1 MKSSKNST
9 AAPKAGV
16 IADSGHMKAPLQ
28 TLTAEKASIFRIA
41 HRSNVP
47 WILEHGLRCKNA
59 TIRDPNYI
67 EIGNPDLIPKRTDRA
82 LPIAP
87 KGTLSDYVPFY
98 FTPFSP
104 MMYNI
109 FTGFNGIKKRRN
121 DEIVIFK
128 TSLRKLH
135 ANGVNFLFSD
145 RHAFLATAQFSSDLA
160 DLNRID
166 WAILQNR
173 SFSRDPDDPGK
184 VERYQAEALIH
195 KHLPLDSLDGIVCN
209 SELVE
214 ADLKKEIAK
223 RGLTLTTAN
232 KPSWYF

>member
-1 MKSSKNST
+1 M
-9 AAPKAGV
+9 AAPMQ
-16 IADSGHMKAPLQ
+16 SLN
-28 TLTAEKASIFRIA
+28 AEKASIFRIV

-47 WILEHGLRCKNA
+47 WILDHGLRCKNA
-59 TIRDPNYI
+59 IIRDPSYI
-67 EIGNPDLIPKRTDRA
+67 EIGNPDLIQKRTDRA
-82 LPIAP
+82 VPIAP

-109 FTGFNGIKKRRN
+109 YTGYGGITKRRN

-128 TSLRKLH
+128 TSLHKLQ
-135 ANGVNFLFSD
+135 ADGVKFLFSD
-145 RHAFLATAQFSSDLA
+145 RHAFLTTAQFSSDLN
-160 DLNRID
+160 DLDRID

-173 SFSRDPDDPGK
+173 SFSRDPEDPGK
-184 VERYQAEALIH
+184 VERYQVEALVH

-214 ADLKKEIAK
+214 ADLKTEIAK
-223 RGLTLTTAN
+223 RGLTLTTAQR
-232 KPSWYF
+232 PSWYF

>member
-1 MKSSKNST
+1 MK
-9 AAPKAGV
+9 
-16 IADSGHMKAPLQ
+16 
-28 TLTAEKASIFRIA
+28 TLNPEKASIFRIA

-47 WILEHGLRCKNA
+47 WILDHGLRCKNA
-59 TIRDPNYI
+59 TIRDPSYI
-67 EIGNPDLIPKRTDRA
+67 EIGNPDLIQKRTDRA
-82 LPIAP
+82 VPIAP

-109 FTGFNGIKKRRN
+109 YTGYGGITKRRN

-128 TSLRKLH
+128 TSLHKLQ
-135 ANGVNFLFSD
+135 ADGVKFLFSD
-145 RHAFLATAQFSSDLA
+145 RHAFLTTAQFSSDLN
-160 DLNRID
+160 DLDRID

-173 SFSRDPDDPGK
+173 SFSRDPEDPGK
-184 VERYQAEALIH
+184 VERYQVEALVH

-214 ADLKKEIAK
+214 ADLKTEIAK
-223 RGLTLTTAN
+223 RGLTLTTAQR
-232 KPSWYF
+232 PSWYF

>member
-1 MKSSKNST
+1 MAT
-9 AAPKAGV
+9 
-16 IADSGHMKAPLQ
+16 PLK
-28 TLTAEKASIFRIA
+28 TLNAEKASIFRIA

-47 WILEHGLRCKNA
+47 WILDHGLRCKNA

-67 EIGNPDLIPKRTDRA
+67 EIGNPDLIQKRTDRA

-87 KGTLSDYVPFY
+87 KGTLSDFVPFY

-109 FTGFNGIKKRRN
+109 HTGYGGIVKRRN

-128 TSLRKLH
+128 TSLHKLQ
-135 ANGVNFLFSD
+135 ANGVKFIFSD
-145 RHAFLATAQFSSDLA
+145 RHAFLATAQFSADLA
-160 DLNRID
+160 DLDRID

-173 SFSRDPDDPGK
+173 SFRRDPDDPGK
-184 VERYQAEALIH
+184 VERYQAEALVH
-195 KHLPLDSLDGIVCN
+195 RHLPLESLDGIVCN

-214 ADLKKEIAK
+214 ADLKNEIAS
-223 RGLTLTTAN
+223 RGLTLTTAQ

>member
-1 MKSSKNST
+1 M
-9 AAPKAGV
+9 A
-16 IADSGHMKAPLQ
+16 APLQ
-28 TLTAEKASIFRIA
+28 SLNPEKASIFRIT

-47 WILEHGLRCKNA
+47 WILDHGLRSKNA
-59 TIRDPNYI
+59 NIRDPNYI
-67 EIGNPDLIPKRTDRA
+67 EIGNPDLIQKRTDRA

-98 FTPFSP
+98 FTPFSV
-104 MMYNI
+104 MMFNI
-109 FTGFNGIKKRRN
+109 HTGHGGLTKRHN

-128 TSLRKLH
+128 TSLHKLQ
-135 ANGVNFLFSD
+135 ADGVKFLFSD
-145 RHAFLATAQFSSDLA
+145 RHAFLAAAQFSDDLA

-166 WAILQNR
+166 WNILQNR
-173 SFSRDPDDPGK
+173 SFRRDPEDPEK
-184 VERYQAEALIH
+184 MERYQAEALVH

-214 ADLKKEIAK
+214 ADLKTEIAK
-223 RGLTLTTAN
+223 RGLTLTTAQ